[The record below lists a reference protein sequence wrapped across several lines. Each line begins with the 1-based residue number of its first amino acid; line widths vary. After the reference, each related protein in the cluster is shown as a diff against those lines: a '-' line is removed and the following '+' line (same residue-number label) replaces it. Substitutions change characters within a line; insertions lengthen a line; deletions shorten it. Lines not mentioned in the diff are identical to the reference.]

1 MKFYALITL
10 VFSFNVFSHSAN
22 DGDLEGTWILAESK
36 WNNQAVEL
44 CQPKMTKI
52 YAEGV
57 VMYTWYESS
66 EDNFCN
72 KLCVGQGTYEL
83 KDGIVT
89 ETITN
94 HSNSALIGQSFSYK
108 PNFMF
113 DKKSFIQEVTF
124 GDDVLFERWGSKTCD
139 QQKCARIN

>member
-1 MKFYALITL
+1 M
-10 VFSFNVFSHSAN
+10 
-22 DGDLEGTWILAESK
+22 AESK

-72 KLCVGQGTYEL
+72 KLSVGQGTYVL

-94 HSNSALIGQSFSYK
+94 HSNGALIGQSFSYK